1 MAYTNR
7 QAFCFYDGHLR
18 QSGVNI
24 EPSHLTKENGN
35 STMTRKKTALY
46 NYLLLGFFAACLS
59 ILVPQPAAAQTK
71 KPPELLSNYVA
82 QKNGELYFMGNKYG
96 LDGWA
101 VDIDGGRSYAYSTPE
116 GGVVFGLLMSS
127 SEEVVTQEQAQTLRN
142 KLADQALT
150 QEAQQNLLEKLNLT
164 DDGGTEQSGDTKQ
177 AVAPVKASPSP
188 AAAPQQAASKK
199 SDKPAQDTKKS
210 GKSEIF
216 YSIVEQ
222 ADWFSVGNANAPY
235 IYIFM
240 NPTCEHC
247 IAYWNDLKPHIDSGA
262 IQLRI
267 LPFGSSADNKTASA
281 ALLSVSDPVK
291 AWGSYTGGDKSAL
304 SEDKITDKSAYDKVA
319 ANTDIWMKWK
329 LRTTP
334 FSVYRSPSD
343 SKIKI
348 LIGKPDNTLL
358 LLSDFIR

>member
-1 MAYTNR
+1 
-7 QAFCFYDGHLR
+7 
-18 QSGVNI
+18 
-24 EPSHLTKENGN
+24 
-35 STMTRKKTALY
+35 
-46 NYLLLGFFAACLS
+46 
-59 ILVPQPAAAQTK
+59 
-71 KPPELLSNYVA
+71 
-82 QKNGELYFMGNKYG
+82 
-96 LDGWA
+96 
-101 VDIDGGRSYAYSTPE
+101 
-116 GGVVFGLLMSS
+116 
-127 SEEVVTQEQAQTLRN
+127 
-142 KLADQALT
+142 
-150 QEAQQNLLEKLNLT
+150 
-164 DDGGTEQSGDTKQ
+164 
-177 AVAPVKASPSP
+177 
-188 AAAPQQAASKK
+188 
-199 SDKPAQDTKKS
+199 
-210 GKSEIF
+210 
-216 YSIVEQ
+216 
-222 ADWFSVGNANAPY
+222 
-235 IYIFM
+235 M

-348 LIGKPDNTLL
+348 LIGKPDNPLL

>member
-1 MAYTNR
+1 MNR
-7 QAFCFYDGHLR
+7 
-18 QSGVNI
+18 
-24 EPSHLTKENGN
+24 T
-35 STMTRKKTALY
+35 KTALY
-46 NYLLLGFFAACLS
+46 NYLLRGFFIACLS
-59 ILVPQPAAAQTK
+59 ILVPQSAAAQNNA
-71 KPPELLSNYVA
+71 PPKLLSDYVA
-82 QKNGELYFMGNKYG
+82 QKNGKLHFLGHKYG

-127 SEEVVTQEQAQTLRN
+127 PEEVVTQEQAETLRN

-164 DDGGTEQSGDTKQ
+164 DSGDTGSSATQ
-177 AVAPVKASPSP
+177 Q
-188 AAAPQQAASKK
+188 AAAPAKAAPAPAPKQAAPQKTDK
-199 SDKPAQDTKKS
+199 SAPGTKKS
-210 GKSEIF
+210 GKAETF
-216 YSIVEQ
+216 YSVVEQ
-222 ADWFSVGNANAPY
+222 ANWFSAGKANAPY

-247 IAYWNDLKPHIDSGA
+247 IDYWNDLKPHVDSGA

-267 LPFGSSADNKTASA
+267 LPFGSAADNKSASA

-291 AWGSYTGGDKSAL
+291 AWNSYVGGDKSAL
-304 SEDKITDKSAYDKVA
+304 AEDKITDKTAYDKVA
-319 ANTDIWMKWK
+319 ANTDIWIQWK

-334 FSVYRSPSD
+334 FSVYRSPGNGE
-343 SKIKI
+343 IKI
-348 LIGKPDNTLL
+348 LIGKPDNPLL

>member
-1 MAYTNR
+1 MNR
-7 QAFCFYDGHLR
+7 
-18 QSGVNI
+18 
-24 EPSHLTKENGN
+24 T
-35 STMTRKKTALY
+35 KTALY
-46 NYLLLGFFAACLS
+46 NYLLRGFLIACLF
-59 ILVPQPAAAQTK
+59 ILVPQPAAAQAK
-71 KPPELLSNYVA
+71 EPPQLLSDFVA
-82 QKNGELYFMGNKYG
+82 QKNGKLHFLGHKYG

-101 VDIDGGRSYAYSTPE
+101 VDVDGGRSYAYSTPE

-127 SEEVVTQEQAQTLRN
+127 PDEVVTQEQAETLRN

-164 DDGGTEQSGDTKQ
+164 DSGNTGNNAAQQ
-177 AVAPVKASPSP
+177 AAAPVKAAP
-188 AAAPQQAASKK
+188 APAPKQVAPKKLDKAAQGAKK
-199 SDKPAQDTKKS
+199 T

-216 YSIVEQ
+216 YNIVEQ
-222 ADWFSVGNANAPY
+222 AHWFSVGNTNAPY

-247 IAYWNDLKPHIDSGA
+247 IAYWNDLKPHIESGA

-291 AWGSYTGGDKSAL
+291 AWSSYISGDKSAL
-304 SEDKITDKSAYDKVA
+304 SEDKITDEKAYDKVGT
-319 ANTDIWMKWK
+319 NTDIWMKWK

-348 LIGKPDNTLL
+348 LIGKPDNPLL